1 MFLLSQSFY
10 KDPAVLIQSLSIEL
24 RFSYSSEGHF
34 TNTANPDLPQEN
46 KTGLCINQ
54 RLPPGDHPRG
64 THRNPEEFV
73 EFVRFLLPEDVEENI
88 TFVHRDCTLGG
99 RPWGFAGQ
107 RYTLSK
113 IP

>member
-10 KDPAVLIQSLSIEL
+10 KDPPELIQSLGIEL
-24 RFSYSSEGHF
+24 RFSYSSGGHF
-34 TNTANPDLPQEN
+34 TNTANPGLPQKN
-46 KTGLCINQ
+46 KMGLCINQ
-54 RLPPGDHPRG
+54 RLPPGGHPRG
-64 THRNPEEFV
+64 THGNPEAFV
-73 EFVRFLLPEDVEENI
+73 EIVRFLLPEGVEENI
-88 TFVHRDCTLGG
+88 PFVHRDCTPGG